1 MDVTRNGRRI
11 ARNGKAYTF
20 EEFAAYY
27 HSQTHLAETAPPGQT
42 LALSMLN
49 KASVRTGS
57 RCSGLV
63 DTRRKYRA
71 DYDAGEELL
80 VDASETHER
89 RRARDGIKYTKAE
102 FIDFWGEKR
111 GQVMWEDAGDT
122 QERRRACDGI
132 LYTKGEFFEYGGE
145 KLAPFLWEEASGRSL
160 TPEPSEEA
168 EFSRPGP
175 FLLPSETND
184 RCCDHF
190 RLLPCSIC
198 RRRDGNES
206 RIN

>member
-1 MDVTRNGRRI
+1 MAHSPQT
-11 ARNGKAYTF
+11 
-20 EEFAAYY
+20 AADA
-27 HSQTHLAETAPPGQT
+27 SAAPPGQAK
-42 LALSMLN
+42 LPLSMLN
-49 KASVRTGS
+49 KARVKTGS
-57 RCSGLV
+57 RRSGLV
-63 DTRRKYRA
+63 DTRRKYKA
-71 DYDAGEELL
+71 FCEDGEELPVDAGETYEL
-80 VDASETHER
+80 
-89 RRARDGIKYTKAE
+89 RRARDGNKYTRAE
-102 FIDFWGEKR
+102 FIDFLGEKR

-132 LYTKGEFFEYGGE
+132 LYTKGEFFEYGGK
-145 KLAPFLWEEASGRSL
+145 KLGPFLWEEASGRSL

-198 RRRDGNES
+198 RFRAGNES
-206 RIN
+206 RIY